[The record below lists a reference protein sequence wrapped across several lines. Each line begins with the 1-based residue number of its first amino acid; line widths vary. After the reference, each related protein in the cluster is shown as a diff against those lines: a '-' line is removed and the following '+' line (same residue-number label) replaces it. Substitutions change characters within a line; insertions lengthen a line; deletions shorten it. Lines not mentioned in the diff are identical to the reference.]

1 MKTFC
6 FTLDDNIRF
15 LKEITENGYKNIF
28 EHPYLA
34 MFKRLHNEFD
44 LKVQLNLFYKTDSFN
59 LSQFS
64 SEYLN
69 QWKENA
75 HWLKLSFHS
84 DFEKPCPYEYSGYD
98 EVFFDC
104 KKVNDEIIRF
114 ASNKVLAKTTT
125 IHYCLATDD
134 GLKALENN
142 KVKGLLGLFDGG
154 TSYGIC
160 EEDANKLRD
169 GKIIKRGK
177 MSYAPIDIV
186 LNNFS
191 KEEILTK
198 LQKLNG
204 RKNINVMIHEQYFY
218 SDYVRYQPD
227 FEEKLKATFSFLVSN
242 GYKSSFLEDLI

>member
-15 LKEITENGYKNIF
+15 FEEITKNGYKNVF

-34 MFKRLHNEFD
+34 MFKRFHNEFD

-69 QWKENA
+69 QWKENS

-98 EVFFDC
+98 EVFSDC

-114 ASNKVLAKTTT
+114 ASNNALAKTTT
-125 IHYCLATDD
+125 IHYCLATNE
-134 GLKALENN
+134 GLKALANN
-142 KVKGLLGLFDGG
+142 KIEGLLGLFGDG

-160 EEDANKLRD
+160 EEDAHKLRAGEIVKVD
-169 GKIIKRGK
+169 KI
-177 MSYAPIDIV
+177 SYGAIDIV
-186 LNNFS
+186 LNNHS

-198 LQKLNG
+198 RRSMFK
-204 RKNINVMIHEQYFY
+204 R
-218 SDYVRYQPD
+218 
-227 FEEKLKATFSFLVSN
+227 
-242 GYKSSFLEDLI
+242 GY